1 MSAVI
6 LKFPPRG
13 PFDIRVEREIGGDT
27 WLVIARSH
35 GWLHGDFVAAL
46 GDARSL
52 AAGWGVVVKSS
63 AGVFAS

>member
-6 LKFPPRG
+6 LQFPSRG
-13 PFDIRVEREIGGDT
+13 PFDIRVEREIDGDA

-46 GDARSL
+46 RDARDV
-52 AAGWGVVVKSS
+52 AAGWGVVVNSS
-63 AGVFAS
+63 AGVFAL

>member
-6 LKFPPRG
+6 LVC
-13 PFDIRVEREIGGDT
+13 VEREIGGDA

-35 GWLHGDFVAAL
+35 GWLHGDFVGAL
-46 GDARSL
+46 TDARSL